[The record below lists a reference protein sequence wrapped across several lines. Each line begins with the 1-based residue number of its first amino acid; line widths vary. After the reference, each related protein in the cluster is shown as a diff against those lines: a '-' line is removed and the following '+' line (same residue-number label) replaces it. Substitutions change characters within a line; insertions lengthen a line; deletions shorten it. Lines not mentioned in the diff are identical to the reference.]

1 MMKIKLLSSWQ
12 YIQPEDQEAL
22 AGIVAEAESL
32 LPDGR
37 VPVLWQ
43 TRNKFVLLLELQD
56 GRKVV
61 FKAPLRVRNAYKYF
75 FRPSPYGREALN
87 FYRIR
92 QLGFPTVKFLA
103 AGEFRT
109 FFKLR
114 KGFLITEYAEGFSDG
129 FDFVPGKIQECEIPL
144 LRDFTEK
151 NFRLLARL
159 HNHRMI
165 HNGFTPGN
173 MLYRKRQEPDA
184 DGNVLEIL
192 WIDLASCRRVRRPQN
207 YWRWIAPDIVHYFS
221 FFQFTDEEKLHYLQV
236 YCRESRSGF
245 SPEKLL
251 KLVAACRP
259 RR

>member
-1 MMKIKLLSSWQ
+1 MMKIKLSSSWQ
-12 YIQPEDQEAL
+12 YIQPEEQEAL

-32 LPDGR
+32 QPDGR
-37 VPVLWQ
+37 VPVLWK
-43 TRNKFVLLLELQD
+43 TRNKFVLLLELQN

-61 FKAPLRVRNAYKYF
+61 FKAPLKVKNVLKYC
-75 FRPSPYGREALN
+75 FRLSPYAREALN
-87 FYRIR
+87 FYHIR
-92 QLGFPTVKFLA
+92 QLEIPTVKFLA

-114 KGFLITEYAEGFSDG
+114 KGFLITEFAEGFSDG
-129 FDFVPGKIQECEIPL
+129 FDFVPGKIHEGEPAL
-144 LRDFTEK
+144 VRDFTEQ

-184 DGNVLEIL
+184 DGNMLEIL
-192 WIDLASCRRVRRPQN
+192 WIDLASCRRVRWPQN
-207 YWRWIAPDIVHYFS
+207 YWRWIAPDIVHFFS

-245 SPEKLL
+245 TPGKLL
-251 KLVAACRP
+251 KLVASCRP

>member
-1 MMKIKLLSSWQ
+1 MMKIKLSSSWQ
-12 YIQPEDQEAL
+12 YIQPENQAL
-22 AGIVAEAESL
+22 LSGIVAGAESL

-43 TRNKFVLLLELQD
+43 TRNKFVLLLELPD

-61 FKAPLRVRNAYKYF
+61 FKAPLRIKNILKYC

-87 FYRIR
+87 FYHIR
-92 QLGFPTVKFLA
+92 QLGIPTVKFLA
-103 AGEFRT
+103 AGEFRS

-129 FDFVPGKIQECEIPL
+129 FDCVSGKNGEDALGLVQEFVVQ
-144 LRDFTEK
+144 
-151 NFRLLARL
+151 NFKLLARL
-159 HNHRMI
+159 HNNRVS

-173 MLYRKRQEPDA
+173 ILYRKRLEPDA
-184 DGNVLEIL
+184 DGNMLEIL
-192 WIDLASCRRVRRPQN
+192 WIDLASCRRVRWPQN
-207 YWRWIAPDIVHYFS
+207 YWRWIAPDIVHFFS
-221 FFQFTDEEKLHYLQV
+221 FFQFTDEEKLHYLKV

-245 SPEKLL
+245 TPEKLL
-251 KLVAACRP
+251 KVVASCRS